1 MVMFMLLP
9 LSAKKIDNYRYRD
22 ILESN
27 IFRGSN
33 QEMRQRTY
41 TLNEA
46 KKIKIDNFTRGNG
59 KNSNDAIEIL
69 EKLIIEWH
77 YNYFVFWLYQ

>member
-1 MVMFMLLP
+1 MLLP

-46 KKIKIDNFTRGNG
+46 KKIKIDNFTRGNR
-59 KNSNDAIEIL
+59 EIL

-77 YNYFVFWLYQ
+77 HNYFVF